1 LIPLRDQEI
10 IREKF
15 AQELTGAVR
24 LDHFTQRQST
34 LFVPGRE
41 ECPTCDDT
49 RQIMEE
55 LAALSDKIT
64 LNVYELSQE
73 RERAARLGVGKIPAT
88 VIGDGKQRAI
98 RFFGIPSGTEF
109 PGFILDIVDVS
120 RGKADLAKET
130 LKALRKLKDDVWIQ
144 VFVTPT

>member
-1 LIPLRDQEI
+1 VIPLRDQEI

-15 AQELTGAVR
+15 AQELTGTVQ
-24 LDHFTQRQST
+24 LDHFTQRQSA

-73 RERAARLGVGKIPAT
+73 RELAARLGVDKIPAT

-98 RFFGIPSGTEF
+98 RFFGIPSGSEF
-109 PGFILDIVDVS
+109 PGFIEDIVDVS
-120 RGKADLAKET
+120 RGKADLTRET

>member
-1 LIPLRDQEI
+1 LIPLQDQES

-15 AQELTGAVR
+15 SRDLVGTVK
-24 LDHFTQRQST
+24 LDHFTQRQSA
-34 LFVPGRE
+34 LYVPGRE

-49 RQIMEE
+49 RLIMEE

-64 LNVYELSQE
+64 LNVYEFAQE
-73 RERAARLGVGKIPAT
+73 REVASRLRVDKIPAT
-88 VIGDGKQRAI
+88 VMRGGKNRPI
-98 RFFGIPSGTEF
+98 SFFGIPSGSEF
-109 PGFILDIVDVS
+109 PGFIDDIVDVS

-130 LKALRKLKDDVWIQ
+130 VKQLRKLKDDVWIQ

>member
-1 LIPLRDQEI
+1 MIPLRDQEI

-15 AQELTGAVR
+15 SEELVGTVQ
-24 LDHFTQRQST
+24 LDHFTQRQSA

-64 LNVYELSQE
+64 LNVYEFSQE
-73 RERAARLGVGKIPAT
+73 RERAVRLGVDKIPAT

-120 RGKADLAKET
+120 RGKADLARET
-130 LKALRKLKDDVWIQ
+130 AKTLRKLKDDVWIQ